1 MIYKVRVNLWIS
13 QLLSKNVLSANKATG
28 LLQTVVAKNA
38 FSLVLAVLLHQESN
52 LFALDVTLTT
62 D

>member
-1 MIYKVRVNLWIS
+1 L

-28 LLQTVVAKNA
+28 LLQTAVAKNA
-38 FSLVLAVLLHQESN
+38 FFLVLAVLLHQESN

>member
-1 MIYKVRVNLWIS
+1 L
-13 QLLSKNVLSANKATG
+13 QLLSKNVLFANKATG
-28 LLQTVVAKNA
+28 LLQTAVAKNA
-38 FSLVLAVLLHQESN
+38 FSLVLAVLLHQASN